1 MNPQHQHTNRLVHVL
16 PDANEMMT
24 EAAPGYPWAFV
35 MALNGVL
42 LIVAINQVP

>member
-1 MNPQHQHTNRLVHVL
+1 MHVL
-16 PDANEMMT
+16 PDAHEMMS

-42 LIVAINQVP
+42 LILAVNQVGACIGWHG